1 MNTRTLL
8 VKPPWRRI
16 KPAPAL
22 YRETSDE
29 GDYPYNNSL
38 YENLTEMDMLREYYP
53 SGHKI
58 NSTAWYP
65 DIYMENWED
74 VVDEDGNPTGKKVRR
89 VYREYVPRYAFAFEQ
104 IISLKQIIHL
114 TGNDIQYELN
124 VTDPSEEQ
132 KLIYGQIRQGWSMKD
147 MELRFYEAVKACK
160 IVANVAFVGYMDD
173 GIFGSKVLSF
183 QKGDMLYPHRDP
195 LTGRLKVFARRFNDY
210 DTDGSEMVQWLEVW
224 DEKYYYLYKRNPKE
238 RQTVSDVIMN
248 LFRVDG
254 WQRKDKKPH
263 GFPFLPVAYRRDE
276 DGPCWS
282 PSRDSIDSYDL
293 SFSQM
298 AHNNEAFGEPI
309 LVLQNAAGDNETTQT
324 DIQRGLNGTIKTISM
339 DAESKASYLESQSAA
354 ESYMKQLDTLYKM
367 IYEQSFAVIPPE
379 VRSGDLPGVA
389 VKLLYSPALE
399 KAMSDAAEYQ
409 NFLDDMNRIYL
420 YGYGMEMQRTVDFMN
435 LPLKLW
441 IKPYIHINESAVV
454 TDLATAVQNGFLS
467 KQTAAERNS
476 AYSIVDE
483 YERIKS
489 EQKEQEKADLLYQIK
504 TKQAASAGGG
514 NGTGGK

>member
-1 MNTRTLL
+1 
-8 VKPPWRRI
+8 
-16 KPAPAL
+16 
-22 YRETSDE
+22 
-29 GDYPYNNSL
+29 
-38 YENLTEMDMLREYYP
+38 MDMLREYYP

-65 DIYMENWED
+65 DIFIEMWED
-74 VVDEDGNPTGKKVRR
+74 VLDADGTPTGKKVKRI
-89 VYREYVPRYAFAFEQ
+89 YREYVPRYAFAFEQ

-114 TGNDIQYELN
+114 TGNDIQCELN
-124 VTDPSEEQ
+124 VTKPTEEQ
-132 KLIYGQIRQGWSMKD
+132 KEIYEQIRQGWLLKD

-160 IVANVAFVGYMDD
+160 IVANTAFVGYMDK
-173 GIFGSKVLSF
+173 GKFGSKVLSF
-183 QKGDMLYPHRDP
+183 QKGDMLYPHHDP

-210 DTDGSEMVQWLEVW
+210 DTDGTEMVQWLEVW
-224 DEKYYYLYKRNPKE
+224 DEKYYYRYKKHPKE
-238 RQTVSDVIMN
+238 KQTVSDVIMN
-248 LFRVDG
+248 IFRVDG
-254 WQRKDKKPH
+254 WKREEKKPH
-263 GFPFLPVAYRRDE
+263 GFPFLPVAYRRDD

-309 LVLQNAAGDNETTQT
+309 LVLQNAAGDGEAQT

-339 DAESKASYLESQSAA
+339 DAESKASFLEAQSAA

-379 VRSGDLPGVA
+379 VRSGDMPGVA

-409 NFLDDMNRIYL
+409 AFLNDMYMIYL
-420 YGYGMEMQRTVDFMN
+420 YGYGMEMKKTIDFMN
-435 LPLKLW
+435 LPLKVW

-467 KQTAAERNS
+467 KQTASERNS

-483 YERIKS
+483 YERIKR

-504 TKQAASAGGG
+504 SKKTASAGGDD
-514 NGTGGK
+514 GTEGK